1 MAENKTKPT
10 QQSVEAFLQAVT
22 PEVRRQDAE
31 VVCALMARLSGQ
43 PATLWGPTIVGFGQ
57 YHYRYESGREGD
69 MPRVGF
75 SPRKAAMVLYIG
87 GGFPRHAELVSRL
100 GKLTKT
106 VGCLYVKR
114 LPDIHQAV
122 LETLIA
128 ESLAHMRKAY
138 PDGP

>member
-31 VVCALMARLSGQ
+31 AVCAMMARLSGQ
-43 PATLWGPTIVGFGQ
+43 PATMWGPTIVGFGQ

-75 SPRKAAMVLYIG
+75 APRKAAMVLYIA
-87 GGFPRHAELVSRL
+87 GGFPRHAELVGGL
-100 GKLTKT
+100 GKLTKN
-106 VGCLYVKR
+106 VGCL
-114 LPDIHQAV
+114 
-122 LETLIA
+122 
-128 ESLAHMRKAY
+128 
-138 PDGP
+138 